1 MKKLIAT
8 TAIAAAAVVT
18 SASGAAAGGP
28 TCANAFDTGW
38 KNHGEHVL
46 GYVNSEDGAAGGAPA
61 HDHGHD
67 HDGPSFA
74 PGASFCLDQ
83 ANSPGDHI

>member
-8 TAIAAAAVVT
+8 TAIVAAAVVT

-28 TCANAFDTGW
+28 TCENAFGLGW

-46 GYVNSEDGAAGGAPA
+46 GYVNGDGAAGGAPA
-61 HDHGHD
+61 HGHGHD
-67 HDGPSFA
+67 EPTFA

-83 ANSPGDHI
+83 ANSPGDHL